1 MSALVM
7 ALSVSAQE
15 LNVGSFNIRNGR
27 SLLPD
32 EEVPTK
38 GDYKNNDGWDHRKVV
53 LCDMINLEAFD
64 VFGAQEV
71 RKGQLDDMLAM
82 LPDYD
87 YIGVGRDNGD
97 DRGEFSPVFYR
108 KDVLEKLDGGTFWL
122 SPTPNVPSKG
132 WDAKYN
138 RICSWGVFRHKASGK
153 KICFMNV
160 HFDHRGVQARIEA
173 SKQIAAYVKK
183 NCKGM
188 TVVLSGDFNVT
199 QHSDSYKTLI
209 DTKVLKDSHDLAKYR
224 FEPTGTFNSFNPRR
238 YTTHR
243 IDHLFVSKGVK
254 VSRWGVLTYH
264 YWRTPTA
271 EEVAEKEAKW
281 AAELEKNPNKKRPA
295 VENRDVKCISDHYA
309 IQAFITMK

>member
-1 MSALVM
+1 MKRIIICMSALVM

-27 SLLPD
+27 SLRPD

-64 VFGAQEV
+64 VFGAQVV

-87 YIGVGRDNGD
+87 YIGVGRDHGD

-138 RICSWGVFRHKASGK
+138 RICSWGVFRHKESGK

-173 SKQIAAYVKK
+173 SKQIAAYVKN

-271 EEVAEKEAKW
+271 EEVAANAEQWEKKKIEKR
-281 AAELEKNPNKKRPA
+281 EL
-295 VENRDVKCISDHYA
+295 KCISDHYA
-309 IQAFITMK
+309 IQAFITLK